1 MVTYQAAWVKLA
13 TWDKIPHQNETNE
26 QHADNRLLQMRQKLN
41 DRPKHGH
48 SKQSLASRRTRQS
61 VFLKTKSWDFSSVI
75 TLCPMIMPS
84 MNGSPYSSTQIFFV
98 YPSWIYH
105 VQLTVDL
112 SLCQKA
118 DHPDVAQLSEKVWFA
133 LPIQLTN
140 WRISWPWARSESLSP
155 PSKTIGAS
163 WEMVVVRTSTFHW
176 SWCRKVQALWVHG
189 SLSQEIN
196 AVVRR
201 IILNLEESCGA
212 VQLWNP
218 SEHLEFVADWQ
229 IVGQDYGSGEE
240 DWCLSRWEA

>member
-1 MVTYQAAWVKLA
+1 MC
-13 TWDKIPHQNETNE
+13 
-26 QHADNRLLQMRQKLN
+26 QKLN

-48 SKQSLASRRTRQS
+48 SKQSLASRRTRQG

-75 TLCPMIMPS
+75 HFMSDDYAINEWITVFFH
-84 MNGSPYSSTQIFFV
+84 TDFFFV

-112 SLCQKA
+112 SCAKRQIILMWHSCPRRCDLLCR
-118 DHPDVAQLSEKVWFA
+118 F
-133 LPIQLTN
+133 
-140 WRISWPWARSESLSP
+140 SWPTGAFPDHGPGRKAWVLHQRQSAHLGRWWWSGPPLS
-155 PSKTIGAS
+155 IDLGAG
-163 WEMVVVRTSTFHW
+163 RYRHF
-176 SWCRKVQALWVHG
+176 WVHG

-218 SEHLEFVADWQ
+218 SEHLEFAADWQ
-229 IVGQDYGSGEE
+229 IGRTRL
-240 DWCLSRWEA
+240 WFWRRRLMP

>member
-1 MVTYQAAWVKLA
+1 MKPMSNTQITACSKCVKSWM
-13 TWDKIPHQNETNE
+13 TGQNMDTASSHWPPEE
-26 QHADNRLLQMRQKLN
+26 QGKVYFW
-41 DRPKHGH
+41 RPKAEIFH
-48 SKQSLASRRTRQS
+48 QS
-61 VFLKTKSWDFSSVI
+61 F

-84 MNGSPYSSTQIFFV
+84 MNGSPYSSTQIFLCISILNISRATHCRSV
-98 YPSWIYH
+98 
-105 VQLTVDL
+105 
-112 SLCQKA
+112 LCQKA
-118 DHPDVAQLSEKVWFA
+118 DHPDVAQLSEKVWSA

-176 SWCRKVQALWVHG
+176 SWCRKVQAVWVHG

-229 IVGQDYGSGEE
+229 IGRTRL
-240 DWCLSRWEA
+240 WFWRRRLMP

>member
-1 MVTYQAAWVKLA
+1 MSNTQITACSKCVKSWM
-13 TWDKIPHQNETNE
+13 TGQNMDTASSHWPPEE
-26 QHADNRLLQMRQKLN
+26 QGKVYFW
-41 DRPKHGH
+41 RPKAEIFH
-48 SKQSLASRRTRQS
+48 QS
-61 VFLKTKSWDFSSVI
+61 F

-84 MNGSPYSSTQIFFV
+84 MNGSPYSSTQIFLCISILNISRATHCRSV
-98 YPSWIYH
+98 
-105 VQLTVDL
+105 
-112 SLCQKA
+112 LCQKA
-118 DHPDVAQLSEKVWFA
+118 DHPDVAQLSEKVWSA

-163 WEMVVVRTSTFHW
+163 WEMVVARTSTFHW
-176 SWCRKVQALWVHG
+176 SWCRKVQAVWVHG

-218 SEHLEFVADWQ
+218 SEHLEFAADWQ
-229 IVGQDYGSGEE
+229 IGRTRL
-240 DWCLSRWEA
+240 WFWRRRLMP